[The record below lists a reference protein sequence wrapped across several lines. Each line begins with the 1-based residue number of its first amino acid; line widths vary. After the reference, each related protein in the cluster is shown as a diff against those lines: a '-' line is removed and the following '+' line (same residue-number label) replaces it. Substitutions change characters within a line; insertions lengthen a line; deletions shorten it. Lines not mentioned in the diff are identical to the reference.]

1 MTAPRPDARQPGALL
16 PGLLLLAAALAGSAL
31 PARAAPRDAAVAA
44 AAKVPHAAVAAAV
57 APLCAGVPARPP
69 SFAPGESFKYR
80 LDLLGA
86 DVGTF
91 EIQIERPP
99 AGAPKAAAVLLRSR
113 ARTSA
118 FVSTN
123 VARGEAFSQA
133 LVGEEMSPISYREEI
148 DEGDDHRSQVVEFP
162 PRGGQL
168 AVRSTLNGK
177 PEDLSL
183 GATPSARDIL
193 SAWLVIRGTAL
204 SVGTPFCSEVYAGKK
219 MWRVTGAVAAKEQ
232 VETPLGSFQTA
243 RIDTLSTRT
252 DDPKVV
258 RHGHFWVTDDPRR
271 LPLVAIAEVKGK
283 TVRAQLTEV
292 VGPNAPPR
300 APKKTHHEEARSGS
314 GSASIGRR

>member
-1 MTAPRPDARQPGALL
+1 MTTLRPDARQPSALL
-16 PGLLLLAAALAGSAL
+16 PGVLLLAAALAGSAP
-31 PARAAPRDAAVAA
+31 PARAAPRDAAFAA
-44 AAKVPHAAVAAAV
+44 AAKVPPAAIAAAV
-57 APLCAGVPARPP
+57 APVCGGPARPP
-69 SFAPGESFKYR
+69 LFAPGESFKYR

-99 AGAPKAAAVLLRSR
+99 AGAPQAATVLLRSR

-133 LVGEEMSPISYREEI
+133 LIGKEMSPISYREEI

-183 GATPSARDIL
+183 GATPSARDML

-204 SVGTPFCSEVYAGKK
+204 SVGTPFCSEVYAGRK
-219 MWRVTGAVAAKEQ
+219 MWRLTGTVAAKEQ

-243 RIDTLSTRT
+243 RIDTVSTRT

-258 RHGHFWVTDDPRR
+258 RHGHFWVSDDPRR

-300 APKKTHHEEARSGS
+300 APKKTHREEARTSSGS
-314 GSASIGRR
+314 VSIGRR